1 MASRTGGDDLPPG
14 FVARPATPADLDAVD
29 AVLIDVDRSLT
40 ADAESSRI
48 WLELAWSSDWIDLPT
63 MSRLVVSPSG
73 AVAGYVNLEAVDPS
87 ELVGAFGRVAPTH
100 VRRGIGTSLV
110 RWSRRA
116 AARLIPAGTST
127 ILRHSISAED
137 DAARTLLSDE
147 GFEHVRTA
155 WHMRMPLPPGYE
167 AGEVPSGV
175 AIRRS
180 VEGADDRGIWET
192 MEAAF
197 RTHFGFQPVG
207 FEQWWANTRSTGAY
221 DPSLIL
227 VAELNGTIVGASEQF
242 LPPGERTGWV
252 GDLGVRPEFQGRGI
266 GRALLRHALAD
277 LASRGL
283 RFGQLNVDAQNE
295 TGAVELYRSVGMRVV
310 REWLDLDATVDGSR
324 PV

>member
-1 MASRTGGDDLPPG
+1 LASSAGGDDLPPG

-29 AVLIDVDRSLT
+29 ALLLDVDRSLPG
-40 ADAESSRI
+40 DAESSRI

-63 MSRLVVSPSG
+63 MSRLVVAPTG
-73 AVAGYVNLEAVDPS
+73 AAAGYVNLEAVDPS
-87 ELVGAFGRVAPTH
+87 ELVGAFGRVAPTFMGH
-100 VRRGIGTSLV
+100 GIGTALL
-110 RWSRRA
+110 RWSRHA
-116 AARLIPAGTST
+116 AAGLIPAGTTT

-137 DAARTLLSDE
+137 DAARTLLTHD

-155 WHMRMPLPPGYE
+155 WHMRMALPPGYE
-167 AGEVPSGV
+167 AGEVPSG
-175 AIRRS
+175 ATIRPS
-180 VEGADDRGIWET
+180 VQGADDRGIWET

-197 RTHFGFQPVG
+197 RTHFGFQAVG
-207 FEQWWANTRSTGAY
+207 FEQWWANTRNTGAY

-227 VAELNGTIVGASEQF
+227 VAEVDGSIVGASEQF

-277 LASRGL
+277 LSSRGS
-283 RFGQLNVDAQNE
+283 RFAQLNVDSQNE

-324 PV
+324 QV